1 MMDHVYSAFV
11 NLRKA
16 TSISHPHHCTDRMT
30 LIRYGIL
37 AVLLL
42 TLAITTMVYPALPEQ
57 VPSHWNAAG
66 EVDGYLPRLWG
77 AAIVPLIVIPL
88 TALFFLIPRIDPLRE
103 NYRKFRPYY
112 EGFILVFALFFAI
125 IQVQI
130 LLWGI
135 GIEISPNI
143 VIPPLFGT
151 LFIYIGFLLD
161 HAEPNWFVGIRTPWT
176 LSSEKV
182 WKETHALG
190 GRLFK
195 IAGIVSI
202 AGVFFG
208 SNALWFCLVPV
219 LLVTGYTVGYSY
231 IQFQGER
238 RSTG

>member
-1 MMDHVYSAFV
+1 
-11 NLRKA
+11 
-16 TSISHPHHCTDRMT
+16 MT
-30 LIRYGIL
+30 LVRFGI
-37 AVLLL
+37 VTVVVL
-42 TLAITTMVYPALPEQ
+42 TLAITAIVYPALPEQ

-77 AAIVPLIVIPL
+77 AAIVPLIMIPL

-103 NYRKFRPYY
+103 NYRKFHPYY

-143 VIPPLFGT
+143 VIPPLFGA

-176 LSSEKV
+176 MSSGKV
-182 WKETHALG
+182 WKKTHDLG
-190 GRLFK
+190 GKLFK

-202 AGVFFG
+202 VGVFFG
-208 SNALWFCLVPV
+208 SYALWFCLVPV
-219 LLVTGYTVGYSY
+219 LLVAGYTVVYSY
-231 IQFQGER
+231 IQFQRER

>member
-1 MMDHVYSAFV
+1 MTP
-11 NLRKA
+11 LRF
-16 TSISHPHHCTDRMT
+16 
-30 LIRYGIL
+30 GIV
-37 AVLLL
+37 AVLIL
-42 TLAITTMVYPALPEQ
+42 TLAITVVAYPTLPDQ

-66 EVDGYLPRLWG
+66 EVDGYLPKLWG
-77 AAIVPLIVIPL
+77 AAIVPLIMIPL
-88 TALFFLIPRIDPLRE
+88 TALLFLIPRIDPLRE
-103 NYRKFRPYY
+103 NYRKFKPYY

-143 VIPPLFGT
+143 VIPPLFGA

-176 LSSEKV
+176 MSSENV
-182 WKETHALG
+182 WKKTHALG

-202 AGVFFG
+202 GGVFFG

-219 LLVTGYTVGYSY
+219 LLVAGYTVVYSY
-231 IQFQGER
+231 SQFQRER
-238 RSTG
+238 RSTV

>member
-1 MMDHVYSAFV
+1 
-11 NLRKA
+11 
-16 TSISHPHHCTDRMT
+16 MT
-30 LIRYGIL
+30 LVRLGVV
-37 AVLLL
+37 AVVVL
-42 TLAITTMVYPALPEQ
+42 TLAITAIVYPALPDQ

-77 AAIVPLIVIPL
+77 AAIVPLIMIPL

-103 NYRKFRPYY
+103 NYRKFQPYY

-143 VIPPLFGT
+143 VIPPLFGA

-176 LSSEKV
+176 MSSEKV
-182 WKETHALG
+182 WKKTHAMG

-202 AGVFFG
+202 VGVFFG
-208 SNALWFCLVPV
+208 SFALWFCLVPV
-219 LLVTGYTVGYSY
+219 LLVAGYTVVYSY
-231 IQFQGER
+231 IQFQRER
-238 RSTG
+238 ISTG